1 MTIHSK
7 LATAGT
13 LALLLSLAPAVA
25 AQDAV
30 AQGAAP
36 LAPAAADAPRARTW
50 ELRFTSGGLVP
61 TGHLRDAIRN
71 AELSAAQVSWR
82 VRPQLA
88 ITGTFGWARSRD
100 LSASGS
106 PKLDVFT
113 SDLGIEATPDRWRMG
128 TRTTLTPFVGAGAGA
143 RSYNHRSLDIDA
155 THNLAGY
162 VAAGG
167 EIGFRR
173 VGIRLEARDYVT
185 GFRPVAGAGTSELSN
200 DVVVMVGLRIGR

>member
-1 MTIHSK
+1 MTIHST

-13 LALLLSLAPAVA
+13 LALLLALAPAVA
-25 AQDAV
+25 AQDA
-30 AQGAAP
+30 AP
-36 LAPAAADAPRARTW
+36 LAPAADAADAPRARTW

-185 GFRPVAGAGTSELSN
+185 GFRPVAGAGTSEISN
-200 DVVVMVGLRIGR
+200 DVVVMVGLRIRR